1 MNGWYLSGIVVW
13 KGKKRAE
20 RAPWPCMIETD
31 GGTRDCPTVQVPVDV
46 FGDVEVGQRVELT
59 GFLDCREW
67 QGRHYL
73 QLSTKTRKVE
83 WPGATPPPRQPDPPP
98 PPRQECRLCNSP
110 TAGRN
115 GNTRHRRKHRNRHS
129 KKNTTRTEIF
139 RFNRN
144 SKDKTS

>member
-13 KGKKRAE
+13 KGEKRAE

-31 GGTRDCPTVQVPVDV
+31 GGTRDRPTVQVPVDV

-59 GFLDCREW
+59 GFLDSREW

-98 PPRQECRLCNSP
+98 PPRQEFRPPPVQFAYSRQERQYQAPPQAPQP
-110 TAGRN
+110 TQQEEYNPDGD
-115 GNTRHRRKHRNRHS
+115 
-129 KKNTTRTEIF
+129 IPF
-139 RFNRN
+139 
-144 SKDKTS
+144 